1 MTHSAR
7 SNLLGTIVRTDHVPS
22 AAIGELPAWRSGR
35 ITQAGLSCDVQ
46 ACWLGGSRP
55 AVVTAN
61 PEVCDSRPR
70 ENALMS
76 FKEFMGRKGEETF
89 QSPLLTGS
97 FTRSMTR
104 SRVEL
109 ENQTVSFI

>member
-7 SNLLGTIVRTDHVPS
+7 SNLLVTILRADHVPN
-22 AAIGELPAWRSGR
+22 AAICESPAWGSGR

-46 ACWLGGSRP
+46 ACWLGGFRP

-76 FKEFMGRKGEETF
+76 FKRIHGAKRRGNLSITLAYRLLYEEH
-89 QSPLLTGS
+89 
-97 FTRSMTR
+97 
-104 SRVEL
+104 EA
-109 ENQTVSFI
+109 